1 MKNIFIISI
10 LVVLFFSIIKFFEV
24 KYVRKDEDFKGIK
37 EYVQDAIIAMMS
49 SIISTYLYYTNEKSI
64 NEMLNIVTDNKE
76 TNTLIGTE
84 KVEVFTDKPN
94 F

>member
-76 TNTLIGTE
+76 PNTLIGTE